1 MQGNFLE
8 QVLLDLQA
16 KGKDLQE
23 CMFILPSKR
32 SGTFLKKCL
41 AEILG
46 KNVFSPEVLSIEDFV
61 VQLSGLTPVPN
72 IDLLFL
78 LYQAYRECDIKAHDD
93 FDTFL
98 KWGQTLLQDFNEI
111 DRYLIPPEDILNYLS
126 AIKEINHWS
135 LKKDKTELVK
145 SYLELW
151 SHLSLL
157 YTKFTK
163 TLLRENQGYQGLIYR
178 VASEKVGAISMESQ
192 NPIVFIGFNALNTA
206 EANIIQHFLGRNGNL
221 IYWDMDSY
229 FLEDS
234 IHDAGLF
241 LRSYKTSWPYYQTHS
256 LEGIHQNFLEP
267 KNISIVGVPK
277 SVSQAKYVGHLLEEI
292 QTSSTGAIENAALV
306 LADESLL
313 NPVLQAIPAT
323 VPEVNITMGLPL
335 NKTVIYTFFLSF
347 LELHLAHTERGWYFE
362 DVLKYFSNPFCQALS
377 SAESEN
383 VLAQVSD
390 DIQQRNRVYLD
401 YDFLNNFAHS
411 SELIKILFPNKEV
424 SPSLWLNS
432 CHLLIQELRFIFQEE
447 KRTMEL
453 EYLYRFHT
461 LFNQL
466 HQQIKANPFFTDLS
480 SLKAFYKQL
489 AAMETLDFI
498 GEPLSGLQIMG
509 MLESRNLDF
518 ETVIIT
524 SVNEG
529 ILPSGKSNNSF
540 FPFDVKRDYGLPT
553 YKEKDAI
560 YTYHFYRLIQRA
572 KNVHL
577 IYNTEPDVLEGG
589 EKSRLISQ
597 LLTDSNISA
606 HVSHNIAT
614 PELQI
619 APEKLMEIPKSE
631 SFLDAIRNYAG
642 NGFSPTALT
651 NYIRNPLDFYKKS
664 ILRTDEVAEVEETIA
679 ANTFGTLVH
688 DSLEEL
694 YTPLI
699 NKILTTEQLK
709 GLKLKI
715 PKVVE
720 NKFMQHLP
728 SVNLKKGNYL
738 LVYNVISKYIQNFID
753 LELHELHNH
762 EVQLLALE
770 EKYTMEL
777 QVPGLNFPIK
787 LKGTLDRVDMV
798 DGTIRVVDYKTGR
811 VNPGDVK
818 LRNWESLISEYDQ
831 SKAFQLL
838 FYAYL
843 YSKIHGPQTLK
854 AGIYS
859 FKNMANGF
867 LPFSSGRHLI
877 DQDTLETFEKQLFQ
891 LIREICDPSQA
902 FVEKKV

>member
-8 QVLLDLQA
+8 QVLHDLQA

-23 CMFILPSKR
+23 CTFILPSKR
-32 SGTFLKKCL
+32 SGTFLKKCI

-46 KNVFSPEVLSIEDFV
+46 KNIFSPDILSIEDFV
-61 VQLSGLTPVPN
+61 VQLSGLTPIPS
-72 IDLLFL
+72 IDLLFQ
-78 LYQAYRECDIKAHDD
+78 LYQAYRECDIKSHDD

-111 DRYLIPPEDILNYLS
+111 DRYLIPAEDILNYLS

-145 SYLELW
+145 NYLELW

-157 YTKFTK
+157 YTKFK
-163 TLLRENQGYQGLIYR
+163 EALLNENQGYQGLIYR

-206 EANIIQHFLGRNGNL
+206 EANIIQRFLEQEGNL

-229 FLEDS
+229 FLEDA

-241 LRSYKTSWPYYQTHS
+241 LRNYKASWPYYKTHS
-256 LEGIHQNFLEP
+256 LEGIHQSFLEP
-267 KNISIVGVPK
+267 KNISITGVPK

-292 QTSSTGAIENAALV
+292 QKDSSGTIKNTALV

-313 NPVLQAIPAT
+313 NPMLQAIPAT
-323 VPEVNITMGLPL
+323 VREVNITMGLPL

-347 LELHLAHTERGWYFE
+347 LELHLTHTDRGWYFE
-362 DVLKYFSNPFCQALS
+362 DILKFFSNPFCQALS

-401 YDFLNNFAHS
+401 YHFLNNIANS
-411 SELIKILFPNKEV
+411 SKLIKILFPNKAV

-432 CHLLIQELRFIFQEE
+432 CHLLIQELKFIFQEE

-466 HQQIKANPFFTDLS
+466 DQQIKANMYFTDLS

-577 IYNTEPDVLEGG
+577 VYNTEPDVLEGG

-597 LLTDSNISA
+597 LLTDRNLSA
-606 HVSHNIAT
+606 YVSHSIAT
-614 PELQI
+614 PELHI
-619 APEKLMEIPKSE
+619 APEKLKEIPKSDT
-631 SFLDAIRNYAG
+631 LLNAIRNYAA

-651 NYIRNPLDFYKKS
+651 NYIRNPIDFYKKS
-664 ILRTDEVAEVEETIA
+664 VLRINEVAEVEETIA

-694 YTPLI
+694 YAPSI
-699 NKILTTEQLK
+699 NKILTKEQLELAK
-709 GLKLKI
+709 SKV
-715 PKVVE
+715 PQVVE
-720 NKFMQHLP
+720 NKFFQHLP
-728 SVNLKKGNYL
+728 GVNLKRGNYL
-738 LVYNVISKYIQNFID
+738 LVYNVILKYVQNFID
-753 LELHELHNH
+753 LEMQQLQNH
-762 EVQLLALE
+762 EIQLLALE

-811 VNPGDVK
+811 VNAGDVK

-838 FYAYL
+838 VYAYL
-843 YSKIHGPQTLK
+843 YSKIHGSQTLK

-859 FKNMANGF
+859 FKNMAKGF
-867 LPFSSGRHLI
+867 LAFSSGPNLI
-877 DQDTLETFEKQLFQ
+877 DRDTLETFEKYLFQ
-891 LIREICDPSQA
+891 LIREICDPSHD